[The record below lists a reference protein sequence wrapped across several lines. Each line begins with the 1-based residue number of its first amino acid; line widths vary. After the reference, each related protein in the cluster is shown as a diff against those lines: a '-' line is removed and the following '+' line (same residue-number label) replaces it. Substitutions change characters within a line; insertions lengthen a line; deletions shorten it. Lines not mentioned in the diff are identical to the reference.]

1 MPKRIIVTTIHAYRD
16 NKMVAFTPGQMVDL
30 TVDELDEIKKVNPRA
45 VRAPVNEDRVE
56 LTEQQIADEAVKA
69 AKAQADAEA
78 LAHKEAVDRAAKQ
91 KEADEREADRKNAD
105 AAKAKDEADKAA
117 VAKANV
123 GGKGTAGKPSTVSD
137 L

>member
-1 MPKRIIVTTIHAYRD
+1 MPKRVIVTTIHAYRD
-16 NKMVAFTPGQMVDL
+16 RKMVAFTPGQIVDL

-45 VRAPVNEDRVE
+45 IRVPVNEDRVE
-56 LTEQQIADEAVKA
+56 LTDEQMEAKL
-69 AKAQADAEA
+69 QADAK
-78 LAHKEAVDRAAKQ
+78 AHADAEDKARQEAVDRAAKQ
-91 KEADEREADRKNAD
+91 KEADEREADRKSAE

-117 VAKANV
+117 VAKGNV